1 MFVPPPA
8 PVFVPPPAPAPIVAP
23 PPPPPPPPPTK
34 SWTSWFAP
42 AAAVAE
48 TIEEADVE
56 IIPETAERPVSDAD
70 KKQSWMARL
79 KSGLS
84 KTSSSLSLLFVG
96 AKIDED
102 LYDEL
107 EAALLMA
114 DAGMPGH
121 RVLAQ

>member
-1 MFVPPPA
+1 MPELV
-8 PVFVPPPAPAPIVAP
+8 
-23 PPPPPPPPPTK
+23 
-34 SWTSWFAP
+34 
-42 AAAVAE
+42 
-48 TIEEADVE
+48 DQVE
-56 IIPETAERPVSDAD
+56 IIPETAERPVSEAD

-102 LYDEL
+102 LYEEL

-114 DAGMPGH
+114 DAGMPATEYLLTNL
-121 RVLAQ
+121 RRWCLRYISIEARSDIQVQSDCNS